1 MTLQEK
7 SLATIELPKILELLA
22 AEAATPPAKE
32 LCRQLRPETSLAQCE
47 KLQEETEDAA
57 KLIGLQGS
65 PAFSGV
71 KDISGSLDRAEKGG
85 FLNPVELLAVGA
97 LLRAARLTKA
107 YREERRDQSQTSLD
121 GYFSMLSG
129 NKHLEDKIETV
140 IVSEEEISDHAS
152 SELYQIRRQIRA
164 ASSKVRDVLAKITSG
179 NSKALQDNIVTQR
192 NGRFVVPVK
201 AEYRG
206 TFPGMVHD
214 TSSSGA
220 TLFIEPAAVV
230 ELNNNIRIL
239 NGKEKAEI
247 ERILAELSADT
258 AQYAGAIRR
267 DYEILCRLDFIFAR
281 GKLGYKMRGMRP
293 KLLEKGRTEI
303 LRARHPLLNKD
314 TAVPVTFTI
323 GGGVDTVI
331 ITGPNTGGKTVG
343 IKTLGLLTAMAQCG
357 LQIPAADNS
366 QIVLFEHILAD
377 IGDEQSIEQSLSTF
391 SSHMRTIVDI
401 LEVAGDR
408 TLVLLDELGAGT
420 DPVEG
425 AALARAIIQELR
437 DRGCTVA
444 ATTHYAELK
453 VFALET
459 PGVENASCEF
469 DVQTLRPTYRL
480 IFGIPGKS
488 NAFAISQR
496 LGLSEAIIQSASSL
510 VATEDKRF
518 EEVIT
523 RLEEKR
529 QALESKVAQAEQ
541 QKRDAEVANKRAQER
556 LSTLETE
563 REKLVLDA
571 KLKAKEIIDNARA
584 ASEMVLEEA
593 KRLKQEAA
601 DGKDA
606 NLAAA
611 RAVFRGTLSEAEK
624 KNAAQRA
631 ERKAM
636 PLPRALKAGDT
647 VEIVATR
654 TRATVLETPKPG
666 EKVKVQAGILKI
678 QVQPNELQLME
689 DVAPKKEE
697 KLKASGSVRLA
708 APGNYSTE
716 LDLRGQN
723 GDEAVMELERF
734 IDNAMRLHLESIRII
749 HGKGTGVLRQR
760 VQTCLKRHPQ
770 VKSFR
775 LGVYGEG
782 EDGVTIAT
790 LRK

>member
-7 SLATIELPKILELLA
+7 SYYTIELPKILALLA
-22 AEAATPPAKE
+22 QEAATGPAKE
-32 LCRQLRPETSLAQCE
+32 MCLALRPSDSLTECE
-47 KLQEETEDAA
+47 KLQQETEDAVR
-57 KLIGLQGS
+57 LIGLQGS
-65 PAFSGV
+65 PAFSGI
-71 KDISGSLDRAEKGG
+71 KDVSAALERAEKGG
-85 FLNPVELLAVGA
+85 FLNPVELLSVCAM
-97 LLRAARLTKA
+97 LRAARLTKS
-107 YREERRDQSQTSLD
+107 YREERREQETSLD
-121 GYFSMLSG
+121 EYFSMLSG
-129 NKHLEDKIETV
+129 NKFLEEKIENA

-152 SELYQIRRQIRA
+152 DALYQIRRQIRTA
-164 ASSKVRDVLAKITSG
+164 ASKVRDVLAKITSSQ
-179 NSKALQDNIVTQR
+179 SKILQDSIITQR

-206 TFPGMVHD
+206 SMPGMVHD

-239 NGKEKAEI
+239 QGKEQAEI

-258 AQYAGAIRR
+258 AQFAGAIRR
-267 DYEILCRLDFIFAR
+267 DYELLCKLDFVFAR
-281 GKLGYKMRGMRP
+281 GKLAYQMKAMRP
-293 KLLEKGRTEI
+293 VLLEKGRTEI
-303 LRARHPLLNKD
+303 NRARHPLLNKD
-314 TAVPVTFTI
+314 TAVPISFRI
-323 GGGVDTVI
+323 GGETDTVI

-357 LQIPAADNS
+357 LQIPASDGS
-366 QIVLFEHILAD
+366 RIVIFKNILAD

-401 LEVAGDR
+401 LEAADDQ

-425 AALARAIIQELR
+425 AALARAIIEELR
-437 DRGCTVA
+437 GRGCTVA

-453 VFALET
+453 VYGLET

-469 DVQTLRPTYRL
+469 DVQTLKPTYRL

-496 LGLSEAIIQSASSL
+496 LGLDEGIIRAASSL
-510 VATEDKRF
+510 IATEDKRF
-518 EEVIT
+518 EDVIT

-529 QALESKVAQAEQ
+529 QALEGRIAAAEKQ
-541 QKRDAEVANKRAQER
+541 QRDAEAANKRAQER
-556 LSTLETE
+556 LSSLEDE
-563 REKLVLDA
+563 REKLVQDA
-571 KLKAKEIIDNARA
+571 KTKAKSILDNARA
-584 ASEMVLEEA
+584 ASEMALEEA
-593 KRLKQEAA
+593 RKVKQEAS
-601 DGKDA
+601 DGKDV

-611 RAVFRGTLSEAEK
+611 RAILRGTLSEAEK
-624 KNAAQRA
+624 EAASQRA

-636 PLPRALKAGDT
+636 PLPRPLRAGDS
-647 VEIVATR
+647 VEIVSTR
-654 TRATVLETPKPG
+654 TKATVLETPKPG

-678 QVQPNELQLME
+678 QVEQSDLQLLE
-689 DVAPKKEE
+689 FEQVKQEAPRSGGVR
-697 KLKASGSVRLA
+697 LKAPA
-708 APGNYSTE
+708 QFTTE
-716 LDLRGQN
+716 LDLRGES
-723 GDEAVMELERF
+723 GDEAIMELDRF
-734 IDNAMRLHLESIRII
+734 LDSAVRLHMETVRII

-760 VQTCLKRHPQ
+760 VQTHLKRHPQ

-782 EDGVTIAT
+782 EDGVTIAS
-790 LRK
+790 LKK

>member
-7 SLATIELPKILELLA
+7 SLSTIELPKILELLA
-22 AEAATPPAKE
+22 AEAATEPAKE
-32 LCRQLRPETSLAQCE
+32 ACRALRPSPHLSQCE
-47 KLQEETEDAA
+47 KWQQETEDAS

-65 PAFSGV
+65 PGFSGI
-71 KDISGSLDRAEKGG
+71 KDVSGALERADKGG
-85 FLNPVELLAVGA
+85 FLNPSELLSIGA
-97 LLRAARLTKA
+97 MLRTARLTKS
-107 YREERRDQSQTSLD
+107 YRDEREGQETSLD
-121 GYFSMLSG
+121 GYFTLLSG
-129 NKHLEDKIETV
+129 NKYLEEKIETA

-152 SELYQIRRQIRA
+152 SELYQIRRQIRT
-164 ASSKVRDVLAKITSG
+164 ASAKVRDVLSKITSG
-179 NSKALQDNIVTQR
+179 NSKALQDSIVTQR

-206 TFPGMVHD
+206 SFPGMVHD

-239 NGKEKAEI
+239 QGKEKAEI
-247 ERILAELSADT
+247 ERILAQLSAEV
-258 AQYAGAIRR
+258 AQYSDAIRR
-267 DYEILCRLDFIFAR
+267 DYQMLCTLDAIFAR
-281 GKLGYKMRGMRP
+281 GKLGYKMRAMRP
-293 KLLEKGRTEI
+293 RLLDRGRTEI
-303 LRARHPLLNKD
+303 LKARHPLLDRDK
-314 TAVPVTFTI
+314 AVPITFCI
-323 GGGVDTVI
+323 GGNVDTVI

-357 LQIPAADNS
+357 LQIPAADGS
-366 QIVLFEHILAD
+366 QIVIFDNILAD

-401 LEVAGDR
+401 LAVAGDR

-437 DRGCTVA
+437 SRGCTVA

-453 VFALET
+453 LFGLET

-480 IFGIPGKS
+480 IFGVPGRS

-496 LGLSEAIIQSASSL
+496 LGLDEHIIENASAL
-510 VATEDKRF
+510 IATEDKRF
-518 EEVIT
+518 EDVIS

-529 QALESKVAQAEQ
+529 QALESRLAAAES
-541 QKRDAEVANKRAQER
+541 QKRDAEQANQKARER
-556 LSTLETE
+556 LSTLEAE
-563 REKLVLDA
+563 REKLILDA

-584 ASEMVLEEA
+584 ASEMALDEA
-593 KRLKQEAA
+593 KKAKQEAM
-601 DGKDA
+601 DGKDV
-606 NLAAA
+606 NLANA
-611 RAVFRGTLSEAEK
+611 RAILRGTLSEAEK

-631 ERKAM
+631 ARKAM
-636 PLPRALKAGDT
+636 PLPRALKAGDS
-647 VEIVATR
+647 VEIVSAGTR
-654 TRATVLETPKPG
+654 GTVLETPKPG

-678 QVQPNELQLME
+678 QVPASDLQLM
-689 DVAPKKEE
+689 DAPAPAKKEPVR
-697 KLKASGSVRLA
+697 SGGARLST
-708 APGNYSTE
+708 PERYSTE
-716 LDLRGQN
+716 LDLRGES
-723 GDEAVMELERF
+723 GDEAVLELDRF
-734 IDNAMRLHLESIRII
+734 IDNAVRLHLDTITII

-760 VQTCLKRHPQ
+760 VHARLKNHPQ
-770 VKSFR
+770 IKSFR

-782 EDGVTIAT
+782 ENGVTIAT
-790 LRK
+790 LKK

>member
-7 SLATIELPKILELLA
+7 SLSTIELPKILELLA
-22 AEAATPPAKE
+22 AEAATEPAKE
-32 LCRQLRPETSLAQCE
+32 ACRALRPSPHLSQCE
-47 KLQEETEDAA
+47 KWQQETEDAS

-65 PAFSGV
+65 PGFSGI
-71 KDISGSLDRAEKGG
+71 KDVSGALERADKGG
-85 FLNPVELLAVGA
+85 FLNPSELLSIGA
-97 LLRAARLTKA
+97 MLRTARLTKN
-107 YREERRDQSQTSLD
+107 YRDEREGQETSLD
-121 GYFSMLSG
+121 GYFTLLSG
-129 NKHLEDKIETV
+129 NKYLEEKIETA

-152 SELYQIRRQIRA
+152 SELYQIRRQIRT
-164 ASSKVRDVLAKITSG
+164 ASAKVRDVLSKITSG
-179 NSKALQDNIVTQR
+179 NSKALQDSIVTQR

-206 TFPGMVHD
+206 SFPGMVHD

-239 NGKEKAEI
+239 QGKEKAEI
-247 ERILAELSADT
+247 ERILAQLSAEV
-258 AQYAGAIRR
+258 AQYSDAIRR
-267 DYEILCRLDFIFAR
+267 DYQMLCTLDAIFAR
-281 GKLGYKMRGMRP
+281 GKLGYKMRAMRP
-293 KLLEKGRTEI
+293 RLLETGRTEI
-303 LRARHPLLNKD
+303 LKARHPLLDRDK
-314 TAVPVTFTI
+314 AVPITFCI
-323 GGGVDTVI
+323 GGNVDTVI

-357 LQIPAADNS
+357 LQIPAADGS
-366 QIVLFEHILAD
+366 QIVIFDNILAD

-401 LEVAGDR
+401 LAVAGDR

-437 DRGCTVA
+437 SRGCTVA

-453 VFALET
+453 LFGLET

-480 IFGIPGKS
+480 IFGVPGRS

-496 LGLSEAIIQSASSL
+496 LGLDEHIIENASAL
-510 VATEDKRF
+510 IATEDKRF
-518 EEVIT
+518 EDVIS

-529 QALESKVAQAEQ
+529 QALESRLAAAES
-541 QKRDAEVANKRAQER
+541 QKRDAEQANQKARER
-556 LSTLETE
+556 LSTLEAE
-563 REKLVLDA
+563 REKLILDA

-584 ASEMVLEEA
+584 ASEMALDEA
-593 KRLKQEAA
+593 KKAKQEAM
-601 DGKDA
+601 DGKDV
-606 NLAAA
+606 NLANA
-611 RAVFRGTLSEAEK
+611 RAILRGTLSEAEK

-631 ERKAM
+631 ARKAM
-636 PLPRALKAGDT
+636 PLPRALKAGDS
-647 VEIVATR
+647 VEIVSAGTR
-654 TRATVLETPKPG
+654 GTVLETPKPG

-678 QVQPNELQLME
+678 QVPASDLQLM
-689 DVAPKKEE
+689 DAPAPAKKEPVR
-697 KLKASGSVRLA
+697 SGGARLST
-708 APGNYSTE
+708 PERYSTE
-716 LDLRGQN
+716 LDLRGES
-723 GDEAVMELERF
+723 GDEAVLELDRF
-734 IDNAMRLHLESIRII
+734 IDNAVRLHLDTITII

-760 VQTCLKRHPQ
+760 VHARLKNHPQ
-770 VKSFR
+770 IKSFR

-782 EDGVTIAT
+782 ENGVTIAT
-790 LRK
+790 LKK

>member
-32 LCRQLRPETSLAQCE
+32 LCRLLRPETSLTQCE
-47 KLQEETEDAA
+47 KLQEETEDASR
-57 KLIGLQGS
+57 LIGLQGS

-107 YREERRDQSQTSLD
+107 YREERRDQETSLD
-121 GYFSMLSG
+121 SYFTLLAG
-129 NKHLEDKIETV
+129 NKFLEDKIEAV

-152 SELYQIRRQIRA
+152 PELYQIRRQIRT
-164 ASSKVRDVLAKITSG
+164 ASAKIRDVLAKITSG

-201 AEYRG
+201 SEYRS

-239 NGKEKAEI
+239 TGKEKAEI

-258 AQYAGAIRR
+258 AQFAGSIRR
-267 DYEILCRLDFIFAR
+267 DYDILCKLDFIFAR
-281 GKLGYKMRGMRP
+281 GKLGYKMRGVRP

-314 TAVPVTFTI
+314 TAVPITFNI
-323 GGGVDTVI
+323 GGSVDTVI

-357 LQIPAADNS
+357 LQIPASDGS
-366 QIVLFEHILAD
+366 QIVIFEHILAD

-401 LEVAGDR
+401 LEVAGEG

-425 AALARAIIQELR
+425 AALARAIIQKLR

-453 VFALET
+453 IFALET

-480 IFGIPGKS
+480 IFGVPGKS

-496 LGLSEAIIQSASSL
+496 LGLDVGIIETASGL
-510 VATEDKRF
+510 IATEDKRF
-518 EEVIT
+518 EDVIT

-529 QALESKVAQAEQ
+529 QDLEGKVAQAET
-541 QKRDAEVANKRAQER
+541 QKRDAEAANKKAQER
-556 LSTLETE
+556 LSTLEAE

-611 RAVFRGTLSEAEK
+611 RAIFRGTLSEAEK

-636 PLPRALKAGDT
+636 PLPRALKAGDS

-654 TRATVLETPKPG
+654 TMGTVLETPKPG

-678 QVQPNELQLME
+678 QVQPSELQLVE
-689 DVAPKKEE
+689 DFGQKKPEKPKS
-697 KLKASGSVRLA
+697 SGGSRLA
-708 APGNYSTE
+708 APTNMTTE

-734 IDNAMRLHLESIRII
+734 IDGAIRLHLETVRII

-760 VQTCLKRHPQ
+760 VQTSLKKNPQ

-790 LRK
+790 LKK

>member
-7 SLATIELPKILELLA
+7 SYYTIELPKILALLA
-22 AEAATPPAKE
+22 QEAATGPAKE
-32 LCRQLRPETSLAQCE
+32 MCLALRPSDSLTECE
-47 KLQEETEDAA
+47 KLQQETEDAVR
-57 KLIGLQGS
+57 LIGLQGS
-65 PAFSGV
+65 PAFSGI
-71 KDISGSLDRAEKGG
+71 KDVSAALERAEKGG
-85 FLNPVELLAVGA
+85 FLNPVELLSVCAM
-97 LLRAARLTKA
+97 LRAARLTKS
-107 YREERRDQSQTSLD
+107 YREERREQETSLD
-121 GYFSMLSG
+121 EYFSMLSG
-129 NKHLEDKIETV
+129 NKFLEEKIENA

-152 SELYQIRRQIRA
+152 DALYQIRRQIRTA
-164 ASSKVRDVLAKITSG
+164 ASKVRDVLAKITSSQ
-179 NSKALQDNIVTQR
+179 SKILQDSIITQR

-206 TFPGMVHD
+206 SMPGMVHD

-239 NGKEKAEI
+239 QGKEQAEI

-258 AQYAGAIRR
+258 AQFAGTIRR
-267 DYEILCRLDFIFAR
+267 DYELLCKLDFVFAR
-281 GKLGYKMRGMRP
+281 GKLAYQMKAMRP
-293 KLLEKGRTEI
+293 VLLEKGRTEI
-303 LRARHPLLNKD
+303 NRARHPLLNKD
-314 TAVPVTFTI
+314 TAVPISFRI
-323 GGGVDTVI
+323 GGETDTVI

-357 LQIPAADNS
+357 LQIPASDGS
-366 QIVLFEHILAD
+366 RIVVFKNILAD

-401 LEVAGDR
+401 LEVADDQ

-425 AALARAIIQELR
+425 AALARAIIEELR
-437 DRGCTVA
+437 GRGCTVA

-453 VFALET
+453 VYGLET

-469 DVQTLRPTYRL
+469 DVQTLKPTYRL

-496 LGLSEAIIQSASSL
+496 LGLDEGIIRAASSL
-510 VATEDKRF
+510 IATEDKRF
-518 EEVIT
+518 EDVIT

-529 QALESKVAQAEQ
+529 QALERRIAAAEKQ
-541 QKRDAEVANKRAQER
+541 QRDAEAANKRAQER
-556 LSTLETE
+556 LSSLEDE
-563 REKLVLDA
+563 REKLVQDA
-571 KLKAKEIIDNARA
+571 KTKAKSILDNARA
-584 ASEMVLEEA
+584 ASEMALEEA
-593 KRLKQEAA
+593 RKVKQEAS
-601 DGKDA
+601 DGKDV

-611 RAVFRGTLSEAEK
+611 RAILRGTLSEAEK
-624 KNAAQRA
+624 EAASQRA

-636 PLPRALKAGDT
+636 PLPRPLRAGDS
-647 VEIVATR
+647 VEIVSTR
-654 TRATVLETPKPG
+654 TKATVLETPKPG

-678 QVQPNELQLME
+678 QVEQSDLQLLE
-689 DVAPKKEE
+689 FEQVKQEAPRSGGVR
-697 KLKASGSVRLA
+697 LKA
-708 APGNYSTE
+708 PEQFTTE
-716 LDLRGQN
+716 LDLRGES
-723 GDEAVMELERF
+723 GDEAIMDLDRF
-734 IDNAMRLHLESIRII
+734 LDSAVRLHMETVRII

-760 VQTCLKRHPQ
+760 VQTHLKRHPQ

-782 EDGVTIAT
+782 EDGVTIAS
-790 LRK
+790 LKK

>member
-7 SLATIELPKILELLA
+7 SYYTIELPKILALLA
-22 AEAATPPAKE
+22 QEAATGPAKE
-32 LCRQLRPETSLAQCE
+32 MCLALRPSDSLTECE
-47 KLQEETEDAA
+47 KLQQETEDAVR
-57 KLIGLQGS
+57 LIGLQGS
-65 PAFSGV
+65 PAFSGI
-71 KDISGSLDRAEKGG
+71 KDVSAALERAEKGG
-85 FLNPVELLAVGA
+85 FLNPVELLSVCAM
-97 LLRAARLTKA
+97 LRAARLTKS
-107 YREERRDQSQTSLD
+107 YREERREQETSLD
-121 GYFSMLSG
+121 EYFSMLSG
-129 NKHLEDKIETV
+129 NKFLEEKIENA

-152 SELYQIRRQIRA
+152 DALYQIRRQIRTA
-164 ASSKVRDVLAKITSG
+164 ASKVRDVLAKITSSQ
-179 NSKALQDNIVTQR
+179 SKILQDSIITQR

-206 TFPGMVHD
+206 SMPGMVHD

-239 NGKEKAEI
+239 QGKEQAEI

-258 AQYAGAIRR
+258 AQFAGAIRR
-267 DYEILCRLDFIFAR
+267 DYELLCKLDFVFAR
-281 GKLGYKMRGMRP
+281 GKLAYQMKAMRP
-293 KLLEKGRTEI
+293 VLLEKGRTEI
-303 LRARHPLLNKD
+303 NRARHPLLNKD
-314 TAVPVTFTI
+314 TAVPISFRI
-323 GGGVDTVI
+323 GGETDTVI

-357 LQIPAADNS
+357 LQIPASDGS
-366 QIVLFEHILAD
+366 RIVIFKNILAD

-401 LEVAGDR
+401 LEVADDQ

-425 AALARAIIQELR
+425 AALARAIIEELR
-437 DRGCTVA
+437 GRGCTVA

-453 VFALET
+453 VYGLET

-469 DVQTLRPTYRL
+469 DVQTLKPTYRL

-496 LGLSEAIIQSASSL
+496 LGLDEGIIRAASSL
-510 VATEDKRF
+510 IATEDKRF
-518 EEVIT
+518 EDVIT

-529 QALESKVAQAEQ
+529 QALEGRIAAAEKQ
-541 QKRDAEVANKRAQER
+541 QRDAEAANKRAQER
-556 LSTLETE
+556 LSSLEDE
-563 REKLVLDA
+563 REKLVQDA
-571 KLKAKEIIDNARA
+571 KTKAKSILDNARA
-584 ASEMVLEEA
+584 ASEMALEEA
-593 KRLKQEAA
+593 RKVKQEAS
-601 DGKDA
+601 DGKDV

-611 RAVFRGTLSEAEK
+611 RAILRGTLSEAEK
-624 KNAAQRA
+624 EAASQRA

-636 PLPRALKAGDT
+636 PLPRPLRAGDS
-647 VEIVATR
+647 VEIVSTR
-654 TRATVLETPKPG
+654 TKATVLETPKPG

-678 QVQPNELQLME
+678 QVEHSDLQLLE
-689 DVAPKKEE
+689 FEQVKQEAPRSGGVR
-697 KLKASGSVRLA
+697 LKAPA
-708 APGNYSTE
+708 QFTTE
-716 LDLRGQN
+716 LDLRGES
-723 GDEAVMELERF
+723 GDEAIMELDRF
-734 IDNAMRLHLESIRII
+734 LDSAVRLHMETVRII

-760 VQTCLKRHPQ
+760 VQTHLKRHPQ

-782 EDGVTIAT
+782 EDGVTIAS
-790 LRK
+790 LKK

>member
-7 SLATIELPKILELLA
+7 SYYTIELPKILALLA
-22 AEAATPPAKE
+22 QEAATGPAKE
-32 LCRQLRPETSLAQCE
+32 MCLALRPSDSLTECE
-47 KLQEETEDAA
+47 KLQQETEDAVR
-57 KLIGLQGS
+57 LIGLQGS
-65 PAFSGV
+65 PAFSGI
-71 KDISGSLDRAEKGG
+71 KDVSAALERAEKGG
-85 FLNPVELLAVGA
+85 FLNPVELLSVCAM
-97 LLRAARLTKA
+97 LRAARLTKS
-107 YREERRDQSQTSLD
+107 YREERREQETSLD
-121 GYFSMLSG
+121 EYFSMLSG
-129 NKHLEDKIETV
+129 NKFLEEKIENA

-152 SELYQIRRQIRA
+152 DALYQIRRQIRTA
-164 ASSKVRDVLAKITSG
+164 ASKVRDVLAKITSSQ
-179 NSKALQDNIVTQR
+179 SKILQDSIITQR

-206 TFPGMVHD
+206 SMPGMVHD

-239 NGKEKAEI
+239 QGKEQAEI

-258 AQYAGAIRR
+258 AQFAGTIRR
-267 DYEILCRLDFIFAR
+267 DYELLCKLDFVFAR
-281 GKLGYKMRGMRP
+281 GKLAYQMKAMRP
-293 KLLEKGRTEI
+293 VLLEKGRTEI
-303 LRARHPLLNKD
+303 NRARHPLLNKD
-314 TAVPVTFTI
+314 TAVPISFRI
-323 GGGVDTVI
+323 GGETDTVI

-357 LQIPAADNS
+357 LQIPASDGS
-366 QIVLFEHILAD
+366 RIVVFKNILAD

-401 LEVAGDR
+401 LEAADDQ

-425 AALARAIIQELR
+425 AALARAIIEELR
-437 DRGCTVA
+437 GRGCTVA

-453 VFALET
+453 VYGLET

-469 DVQTLRPTYRL
+469 DVQTLKPTYRL

-496 LGLSEAIIQSASSL
+496 LGLDEGIIRAASSL
-510 VATEDKRF
+510 IATEDKRF
-518 EEVIT
+518 EDVIT

-529 QALESKVAQAEQ
+529 QALEGRIAAAEKQ
-541 QKRDAEVANKRAQER
+541 QRDAEAANKRAQER
-556 LSTLETE
+556 LSSLEDE
-563 REKLVLDA
+563 REKLVQDA
-571 KLKAKEIIDNARA
+571 KTKAKSILDNARA
-584 ASEMVLEEA
+584 ASEMALEEA
-593 KRLKQEAA
+593 RKVKQEAT
-601 DGKDA
+601 DGKDV

-611 RAVFRGTLSEAEK
+611 RAILRGTLSEAEK
-624 KNAAQRA
+624 EAASQRA

-636 PLPRALKAGDT
+636 PLPRPLRAGDS
-647 VEIVATR
+647 VEIVSTR
-654 TRATVLETPKPG
+654 TKATVLETPKPG

-678 QVQPNELQLME
+678 QVEQSDLQLLE
-689 DVAPKKEE
+689 FEQVKQEAPRSGGVR
-697 KLKASGSVRLA
+697 LKA
-708 APGNYSTE
+708 PEQFTTE
-716 LDLRGQN
+716 LDLRGES
-723 GDEAVMELERF
+723 GDEAIMELDRF
-734 IDNAMRLHLESIRII
+734 LDSAVRLHMETVRII

-760 VQTCLKRHPQ
+760 VQTHLKRHPQ

-782 EDGVTIAT
+782 EDGVTIAS
-790 LRK
+790 LKK

>member
-32 LCRQLRPETSLAQCE
+32 LCRQLRPETSLTQCE
-47 KLQEETEDAA
+47 KLQEETEDAS

-71 KDISGSLDRAEKGG
+71 KDISNSLERAEKGG

-107 YREERRDQSQTSLD
+107 YREERRDQQTSLD
-121 GYFSMLSG
+121 GYFTMLTG
-129 NKHLEDKIETV
+129 NKFLEDKIENA

-152 SELYQIRRQIRA
+152 SELYQLRRQIRA
-164 ASSKVRDVLAKITSG
+164 ASSKIRDVLAKITSG

-201 AEYRG
+201 AEYRS

-239 NGKEKAEI
+239 TGKEKAEI

-258 AQYAGAIRR
+258 AQFAGAIRR
-267 DYEILCRLDFIFAR
+267 DYEILCQLDFIFAR

-293 KLLEKGRTEI
+293 RLLEKGRTEI
-303 LRARHPLLNKD
+303 LKARHPLLNRD

-323 GGGVDTVI
+323 GGSVDTVI

-357 LQIPAADNS
+357 LQIPASDGS
-366 QIVLFEHILAD
+366 QIVIFDHILAD

-391 SSHMRTIVDI
+391 SSHMRTIVEI

-425 AALARAIIQELR
+425 AALARAIIQKLR

-453 VFALET
+453 IFALET
-459 PGVENASCEF
+459 AGVENASCEF

-480 IFGIPGKS
+480 IFGVPGKS

-496 LGLSEAIIQSASSL
+496 LGLDVGIIETASGL
-510 VATEDKRF
+510 IATEDKRF
-518 EEVIT
+518 EDVIT
-523 RLEEKR
+523 RLEEQR
-529 QALESKVAQAEQ
+529 QTLEGKVAQAEQ
-541 QKRDAEVANKRAQER
+541 QKRDAEAANKKAQER
-556 LSTLETE
+556 LSTLEAE

-611 RAVFRGTLSEAEK
+611 RAIFRGTLSEAEK

-636 PLPRALKAGDT
+636 PLPRALKAGDS

-654 TRATVLETPKPG
+654 TMGTVLETPKPG

-678 QVQPNELQLME
+678 QVQPSELQLVE
-689 DVAPKKEE
+689 DFGQKKQEKPK
-697 KLKASGSVRLA
+697 ATGSVRLA
-708 APGNYSTE
+708 APSNPTTE

-734 IDNAMRLHLESIRII
+734 IDGALRLRLETVRII

-760 VQTCLKRHPQ
+760 VQASLKKNPQ

-790 LRK
+790 LKK

>member
-32 LCRQLRPETSLAQCE
+32 LCRQLRPEVILSQCE
-47 KLQEETEDAA
+47 KLQEETEDASRM
-57 KLIGLQGS
+57 IGLQGS

-71 KDISGSLDRAEKGG
+71 KDISNALERAEKGG

-107 YREERRDQSQTSLD
+107 YREERRDQQQSSLD
-121 GYFSMLSG
+121 GYFTLLTG
-129 NKHLEDKIETV
+129 NKFLEDKIENA

-152 SELYQIRRQIRA
+152 SELYQIRRQIRT
-164 ASSKVRDVLAKITSG
+164 ASAKVRDVLAKITSS

-201 AEYRG
+201 AEYRS

-220 TLFIEPAAVV
+220 TLFVEPAAVV

-239 NGKEKAEI
+239 TGKEKAEI

-258 AQYAGAIRR
+258 AQYAGSIRQ
-267 DYEILCRLDFIFAR
+267 DYELLCKLDFIFAR
-281 GKLGYKMRGMRP
+281 GKLGYKMRGVRP

-303 LRARHPLLNKD
+303 LKARHPLLNRD

-323 GGGVDTVI
+323 GGAVDTVI

-357 LQIPAADNS
+357 LQIPAGDNS
-366 QIVLFEHILAD
+366 QIVIFEHILAD

-401 LEVAGDR
+401 LEVAGER

-453 VFALET
+453 LFALET

-480 IFGIPGKS
+480 IFGVPGKS

-496 LGLSEAIIQSASSL
+496 LGLDLGIIDKASAL

-518 EEVIT
+518 EEVIS

-529 QALESKVAQAEQ
+529 QALEGKVAQAEQ
-541 QKRDAEVANKRAQER
+541 QQRDAELANKKAQER
-556 LSTLETE
+556 LSTLEAE
-563 REKLVLDA
+563 REKLVYDA

-647 VEIVATR
+647 VEIDSTR
-654 TRATVLETPKPG
+654 TRGTVLKTPKPG

-678 QVQPNELQLME
+678 QVLPSELQLME
-689 DVAPKKEE
+689 DFVPKKEE
-697 KLKASGSVRLA
+697 KHKATGSERLP
-708 APGNYSTE
+708 APSNYSTE

-734 IDNAMRLHLESIRII
+734 IDNAVRLHLETIRII

-760 VQTCLKRHPQ
+760 VQACLKKHSQ
-770 VKSFR
+770 VKSYR
-775 LGVYGEG
+775 LGIYGEG

-790 LRK
+790 LKK

>member
-32 LCRQLRPETSLAQCE
+32 LCRQLRPETSLTQCE
-47 KLQEETEDAA
+47 KLQQETEDASR
-57 KLIGLQGS
+57 LIGLQGS

-71 KDISGSLDRAEKGG
+71 KDISNALERAEKGG

-107 YREERRDQSQTSLD
+107 YREERRDQQQTSLD
-121 GYFSMLSG
+121 SYFSMLSG
-129 NKHLEDKIETV
+129 NKFLEEKIENA

-164 ASSKVRDVLAKITSG
+164 ASSKIRDVLSKITSG

-239 NGKEKAEI
+239 TGKEKAEI

-258 AQYAGAIRR
+258 AQFAGSIRR
-267 DYEILCRLDFIFAR
+267 DYELLCRLDFIFAR

-293 KLLEKGRTEI
+293 RLLEKGRTEI
-303 LRARHPLLNKD
+303 LRARHPLLNRD

-323 GGGVDTVI
+323 GGDVDTVI

-357 LQIPAADNS
+357 LQIPAADGS
-366 QIVLFEHILAD
+366 QVVIFEHILAD

-401 LEVAGDR
+401 LEVAGGS

-437 DRGCTVA
+437 RRGCTIA

-480 IFGIPGKS
+480 IFGVPGKS

-496 LGLSEAIIQSASSL
+496 LGLDAGIIETASGL
-510 VATEDKRF
+510 IATEDKRF
-518 EEVIT
+518 ETVIT

-529 QALESKVAQAEQ
+529 QALEGKVAQAEQ
-541 QKRDAEVANKRAQER
+541 QKRDAEAANKKAQER
-556 LSTLETE
+556 LSTLEAE
-563 REKLVLDA
+563 REKLVMDA

-611 RAVFRGTLSEAEK
+611 RAIFRGTLSEAEK
-624 KNAAQRA
+624 QNAAQRA

-636 PLPRALKAGDT
+636 PLPRPLKAGDS

-654 TRATVLETPKPG
+654 TMGTVLETPKPG

-678 QVQPNELQLME
+678 QVQPSELQLME
-689 DVAPKKEE
+689 DMP
-697 KLKASGSVRLA
+697 
-708 APGNYSTE
+708 N
-716 LDLRGQN
+716 
-723 GDEAVMELERF
+723 
-734 IDNAMRLHLESIRII
+734 
-749 HGKGTGVLRQR
+749 
-760 VQTCLKRHPQ
+760 
-770 VKSFR
+770 
-775 LGVYGEG
+775 
-782 EDGVTIAT
+782 
-790 LRK
+790 

>member
-7 SLATIELPKILELLA
+7 SYYTIELPKILALLA
-22 AEAATPPAKE
+22 QEAATGPAKE
-32 LCRQLRPETSLAQCE
+32 MCLALRPSDSLTECE
-47 KLQEETEDAA
+47 KLQQETEDAVR
-57 KLIGLQGS
+57 LIGLQGS
-65 PAFSGV
+65 PAFSGI
-71 KDISGSLDRAEKGG
+71 KDVSAALERAEKGG
-85 FLNPVELLAVGA
+85 FLNPVELLSVCAM
-97 LLRAARLTKA
+97 LRAARLTKS
-107 YREERRDQSQTSLD
+107 YREERREQETSLD
-121 GYFSMLSG
+121 EYFSMLSG
-129 NKHLEDKIETV
+129 NKFLEEKIENA

-152 SELYQIRRQIRA
+152 DTLYQIRRQIRTA
-164 ASSKVRDVLAKITSG
+164 ASKVRDVLAKITSSQ
-179 NSKALQDNIVTQR
+179 SKILQDSIITQR

-206 TFPGMVHD
+206 SMPGMVHD

-239 NGKEKAEI
+239 QGKEQAEI

-258 AQYAGAIRR
+258 AQFAGTIRR
-267 DYEILCRLDFIFAR
+267 DYELLCKLDFVFAR
-281 GKLGYKMRGMRP
+281 GKLAYQMKAMRP
-293 KLLEKGRTEI
+293 VLLEKGRTEI
-303 LRARHPLLNKD
+303 NRARHPLLNKD
-314 TAVPVTFTI
+314 TAVPISFRI
-323 GGGVDTVI
+323 GGETDTVI

-357 LQIPAADNS
+357 LQIPASDGS
-366 QIVLFEHILAD
+366 RIVVFKNILAD

-401 LEVAGDR
+401 LEVADDQ

-425 AALARAIIQELR
+425 AALARAIIEELR
-437 DRGCTVA
+437 GRGCTVA

-453 VFALET
+453 VYGLET

-469 DVQTLRPTYRL
+469 DVQTLKPTYRL

-496 LGLSEAIIQSASSL
+496 LGLDEGIIRAASSL
-510 VATEDKRF
+510 IATEDKRF
-518 EEVIT
+518 EDVIT

-529 QALESKVAQAEQ
+529 QALEGRIAAAEKQ
-541 QKRDAEVANKRAQER
+541 QRDAEAANKRAQER
-556 LSTLETE
+556 LSSLEDE
-563 REKLVLDA
+563 REKLVQDA
-571 KLKAKEIIDNARA
+571 KTKAKSILDNARA
-584 ASEMVLEEA
+584 ASEMALEEA
-593 KRLKQEAA
+593 RKVKQEAS
-601 DGKDA
+601 DGKDV

-611 RAVFRGTLSEAEK
+611 RAILRGTLSEAEK
-624 KNAAQRA
+624 EAASQRA

-636 PLPRALKAGDT
+636 PLPRPLRAGDS
-647 VEIVATR
+647 VEIVSTR
-654 TRATVLETPKPG
+654 TKATVLETPKPG

-678 QVQPNELQLME
+678 QVEQSDLQLLE
-689 DVAPKKEE
+689 FEQVKQEAPRSGGVR
-697 KLKASGSVRLA
+697 LKA
-708 APGNYSTE
+708 PEQFTTE
-716 LDLRGQN
+716 LDLRGES
-723 GDEAVMELERF
+723 GDEAIMELDRF
-734 IDNAMRLHLESIRII
+734 LDSAVRLHMETVRII

-760 VQTCLKRHPQ
+760 VQTHLKRHPQ

-782 EDGVTIAT
+782 EDGVTIAS
-790 LRK
+790 LKK

>member
-7 SLATIELPKILELLA
+7 SLATIELPKILDMLA

-32 LCRQLRPETSLAQCE
+32 LCRQLRPETSLTQCE
-47 KLQEETEDAA
+47 KLQEETDDAS

-71 KDISGSLDRAEKGG
+71 KDISNALERAEKGG

-107 YREERRDQSQTSLD
+107 YREERRDSQQTSLD
-121 GYFSMLSG
+121 GYFTMLTG
-129 NKHLEDKIETV
+129 NKFLEDKIENA

-164 ASSKVRDVLAKITSG
+164 ASSKVRDVLSKITSG

-201 AEYRG
+201 AEYRS

-239 NGKEKAEI
+239 TGKEQAEI

-258 AQYAGAIRR
+258 AQFAGSIRR
-267 DYEILCRLDFIFAR
+267 DYELLCKLDFIFAR

-303 LRARHPLLNKD
+303 IKARHPLLNRD

-323 GGGVDTVI
+323 GGAVDTVI

-357 LQIPAADNS
+357 LQIPAGDNS
-366 QIVLFEHILAD
+366 QIVIFDHILAD

-401 LEVAGDR
+401 LEVAGEK

-425 AALARAIIQELR
+425 AALARAIIQTLR

-480 IFGIPGKS
+480 IFGVPGKS

-496 LGLSEAIIQSASSL
+496 LGLGTAIIDKASAL

-529 QALESKVAQAEQ
+529 QALESKVAAAEQ
-541 QKRDAEVANKRAQER
+541 QKRDAELANKKAQER
-556 LSTLETE
+556 LSTLEDE
-563 REKLVLDA
+563 REKLVWDA
-571 KLKAKEIIDNARA
+571 KLQAKSIIDNARA

-611 RAVFRGTLSEAEK
+611 RAIFRGTLSEAEQ

-654 TRATVLETPKPG
+654 TRCTVLETPKPG

-678 QVQPNELQLME
+678 QVQPSEIQLLE
-689 DVAPKKEE
+689 GIAPKKEE

-708 APGNYSTE
+708 APSTVSTE
-716 LDLRGQN
+716 IDLRGQN

-734 IDNAMRLHLESIRII
+734 IDNAVRLHLESIRII

-760 VQTCLKRHPQ
+760 VQACLKKHSQ

-775 LGVYGEG
+775 LGIYGEG

>member
-7 SLATIELPKILELLA
+7 SYYTIELPKILALLA
-22 AEAATPPAKE
+22 QEAATGPAKE
-32 LCRQLRPETSLAQCE
+32 MCLALRPSDSLTECE
-47 KLQEETEDAA
+47 KLQQETEDAVR
-57 KLIGLQGS
+57 LIGLQGS
-65 PAFSGV
+65 PAFSGI
-71 KDISGSLDRAEKGG
+71 KDVSAALERAEKGG
-85 FLNPVELLAVGA
+85 FLNPVELLSVCAM
-97 LLRAARLTKA
+97 LRAARLTKS
-107 YREERRDQSQTSLD
+107 YREERREQETSLD
-121 GYFSMLSG
+121 EYFSMLSG
-129 NKHLEDKIETV
+129 NKFLEEKIENA

-152 SELYQIRRQIRA
+152 DALYQIRRQIRTA
-164 ASSKVRDVLAKITSG
+164 ASKVRDVLAKITSSQ
-179 NSKALQDNIVTQR
+179 SKILQDSIITQR

-206 TFPGMVHD
+206 SMPGMVHD

-239 NGKEKAEI
+239 QGKEQAEI

-258 AQYAGAIRR
+258 AQFAGTIRR
-267 DYEILCRLDFIFAR
+267 DYELLCKLDFVFAR
-281 GKLGYKMRGMRP
+281 GKLAYQMKAMRP
-293 KLLEKGRTEI
+293 VLLEKGRTEI
-303 LRARHPLLNKD
+303 NRARHPLLNKD
-314 TAVPVTFTI
+314 TAVPISFRI
-323 GGGVDTVI
+323 GGETDTVI

-357 LQIPAADNS
+357 LQIPASDGS
-366 QIVLFEHILAD
+366 RIVIFKNILAD

-401 LEVAGDR
+401 LEAADDQ

-425 AALARAIIQELR
+425 AALARAIIEELR
-437 DRGCTVA
+437 GRGCTVA

-453 VFALET
+453 VYGLET

-469 DVQTLRPTYRL
+469 DVQTLKPTYRL

-496 LGLSEAIIQSASSL
+496 LGLDEGIIRAASSL
-510 VATEDKRF
+510 IATEDKRF
-518 EEVIT
+518 EDVIT

-529 QALESKVAQAEQ
+529 QALEGRIAAAEKQ
-541 QKRDAEVANKRAQER
+541 QRDAEAANKRAQER
-556 LSTLETE
+556 LSSLEDE
-563 REKLVLDA
+563 REKLVQDA
-571 KLKAKEIIDNARA
+571 KTKAKSILDNARA
-584 ASEMVLEEA
+584 ASEMALEEA
-593 KRLKQEAA
+593 RKVKQEAS
-601 DGKDA
+601 DGKDV

-611 RAVFRGTLSEAEK
+611 RAILRGTLSEAEK
-624 KNAAQRA
+624 EAASQRA

-636 PLPRALKAGDT
+636 PLPRPLRAGDS
-647 VEIVATR
+647 VEIVSTR
-654 TRATVLETPKPG
+654 TKATVLETPKPG

-678 QVQPNELQLME
+678 QVEQSDLQLLE
-689 DVAPKKEE
+689 FEQVKQEAPRSGVR
-697 KLKASGSVRLA
+697 LKAPA
-708 APGNYSTE
+708 QFTTE
-716 LDLRGQN
+716 LDLRGES
-723 GDEAVMELERF
+723 GDEAIMELDRF
-734 IDNAMRLHLESIRII
+734 LDSAVRLHMETVRII

-760 VQTCLKRHPQ
+760 VQTHLKRHPQ

-782 EDGVTIAT
+782 EDGVTIAS
-790 LRK
+790 LKK

>member
-7 SLATIELPKILELLA
+7 SYYTIELPKILALLA
-22 AEAATPPAKE
+22 QEAATGPAKE
-32 LCRQLRPETSLAQCE
+32 MCLALRPSDSLTECE
-47 KLQEETEDAA
+47 KLQQETEDAVR
-57 KLIGLQGS
+57 LIGLQGS
-65 PAFSGV
+65 PAFSGI
-71 KDISGSLDRAEKGG
+71 KDVSAALERAEKGG
-85 FLNPVELLAVGA
+85 FLNPVELLSVCAM
-97 LLRAARLTKA
+97 LRAARLTKS
-107 YREERRDQSQTSLD
+107 YREERREQETSLD
-121 GYFSMLSG
+121 EYFSMLSG
-129 NKHLEDKIETV
+129 NKFLEEKIENA

-152 SELYQIRRQIRA
+152 DALYQIRRQIRTA
-164 ASSKVRDVLAKITSG
+164 ASKVRDVLAKITSSQ
-179 NSKALQDNIVTQR
+179 SKILQDSIITQR

-206 TFPGMVHD
+206 SMPGMVHD

-239 NGKEKAEI
+239 QGKEQAEI

-258 AQYAGAIRR
+258 AQFAGAIRR
-267 DYEILCRLDFIFAR
+267 DYELLCKLDFVFAR
-281 GKLGYKMRGMRP
+281 GKLAYQMKAMRP
-293 KLLEKGRTEI
+293 VLLEKGRTEI
-303 LRARHPLLNKD
+303 NRARHPLLNKD
-314 TAVPVTFTI
+314 TAVPISFRI
-323 GGGVDTVI
+323 GGETDTVI

-357 LQIPAADNS
+357 LQIPASDGS
-366 QIVLFEHILAD
+366 RIVIFKNILAD

-401 LEVAGDR
+401 LEAADDQ

-425 AALARAIIQELR
+425 AALARAIIEELR
-437 DRGCTVA
+437 GRGCTVA

-453 VFALET
+453 VYGLET

-469 DVQTLRPTYRL
+469 DVQTLKPTYRL

-496 LGLSEAIIQSASSL
+496 LGLDEGIIRAASSL
-510 VATEDKRF
+510 IATEDKRF
-518 EEVIT
+518 EDVIT

-529 QALESKVAQAEQ
+529 QALEGRIAAAEKQ
-541 QKRDAEVANKRAQER
+541 QRDAEAANKRAQER
-556 LSTLETE
+556 LSSLEDE
-563 REKLVLDA
+563 REKLVQDA
-571 KLKAKEIIDNARA
+571 KTKAKSILDNARA
-584 ASEMVLEEA
+584 ASEMALEEA
-593 KRLKQEAA
+593 RKVKQEAT
-601 DGKDA
+601 DGKDV

-611 RAVFRGTLSEAEK
+611 RAILRGTLSEAEK
-624 KNAAQRA
+624 EAASQRA

-636 PLPRALKAGDT
+636 PLPRPLRAGDS
-647 VEIVATR
+647 VEIVSTR
-654 TRATVLETPKPG
+654 TKATVLETPKPG

-678 QVQPNELQLME
+678 QVEQSDLQLLE
-689 DVAPKKEE
+689 FEQVKQEAPRSGGVR
-697 KLKASGSVRLA
+697 LKA
-708 APGNYSTE
+708 PEQFTTE
-716 LDLRGQN
+716 LDLRGES
-723 GDEAVMELERF
+723 GDEAIMELDRF
-734 IDNAMRLHLESIRII
+734 LDSAVRLHMETVRII

-760 VQTCLKRHPQ
+760 VQTHLKRHPQ

-782 EDGVTIAT
+782 EDGVTIAS
-790 LRK
+790 LKK

>member
-7 SLATIELPKILELLA
+7 SYYTIELPKILALLA
-22 AEAATPPAKE
+22 QEAATGPAKE
-32 LCRQLRPETSLAQCE
+32 MCLALRPSDSLTECE
-47 KLQEETEDAA
+47 KLQQETEDAVR
-57 KLIGLQGS
+57 LIGLQGS
-65 PAFSGV
+65 PAFSGI
-71 KDISGSLDRAEKGG
+71 KDVSAALERAEKGG
-85 FLNPVELLAVGA
+85 FLNPVELLSVCAM
-97 LLRAARLTKA
+97 LRAARLTKS
-107 YREERRDQSQTSLD
+107 YREERREQETSLD
-121 GYFSMLSG
+121 EYFSMLSG
-129 NKHLEDKIETV
+129 NKFLEEKIENA

-152 SELYQIRRQIRA
+152 DALYQIRRQIRTA
-164 ASSKVRDVLAKITSG
+164 ASKVRDVLAKITSSQ
-179 NSKALQDNIVTQR
+179 SKILQDSIITQR

-206 TFPGMVHD
+206 SMPGMVHD

-239 NGKEKAEI
+239 QGKEQAEI

-258 AQYAGAIRR
+258 AQFAGTIRR
-267 DYEILCRLDFIFAR
+267 DYELLCKLDFVFAR
-281 GKLGYKMRGMRP
+281 GKLAYQMKAMRP
-293 KLLEKGRTEI
+293 VLLEKGRTEI
-303 LRARHPLLNKD
+303 NRARHPLLNKD
-314 TAVPVTFTI
+314 TAVPISFRI
-323 GGGVDTVI
+323 GGETDTVI

-357 LQIPAADNS
+357 LQIPASDGS
-366 QIVLFEHILAD
+366 RIVVFKNILAD

-401 LEVAGDR
+401 LEVADDQ

-425 AALARAIIQELR
+425 AALARAIIEELR
-437 DRGCTVA
+437 GRGCTVA

-453 VFALET
+453 VYGLET

-469 DVQTLRPTYRL
+469 DVQTLKPTYRL

-496 LGLSEAIIQSASSL
+496 LGLDEGIIRAASSL
-510 VATEDKRF
+510 IATEDKRF
-518 EEVIT
+518 EDVIT

-529 QALESKVAQAEQ
+529 QALEGRIAAAEKQ
-541 QKRDAEVANKRAQER
+541 QRDAEAANKRAQER
-556 LSTLETE
+556 LSSLEDE
-563 REKLVLDA
+563 REKLVQDA
-571 KLKAKEIIDNARA
+571 KTKAKSILDNARA
-584 ASEMVLEEA
+584 ASEMALEEA
-593 KRLKQEAA
+593 RKVKQEAS
-601 DGKDA
+601 DGKDV

-611 RAVFRGTLSEAEK
+611 RAILRGTLSEAEK
-624 KNAAQRA
+624 EAASQRA

-636 PLPRALKAGDT
+636 PLPRPLRAGDS
-647 VEIVATR
+647 VEIVSTR
-654 TRATVLETPKPG
+654 TKATVLETPKPG

-678 QVQPNELQLME
+678 QVEQSDLQLLE
-689 DVAPKKEE
+689 FEQVKQEAPRSGGVR
-697 KLKASGSVRLA
+697 LKAPA
-708 APGNYSTE
+708 QFTTE
-716 LDLRGQN
+716 LDLRGES
-723 GDEAVMELERF
+723 GDEAIMELDRF
-734 IDNAMRLHLESIRII
+734 LDSAVRLHMETVRII

-760 VQTCLKRHPQ
+760 VQTHLKRHPQ

-782 EDGVTIAT
+782 EDGVTIAS
-790 LRK
+790 LKK

>member
-7 SLATIELPKILELLA
+7 SYYTIELPKILALLA
-22 AEAATPPAKE
+22 QEAATGPAKE
-32 LCRQLRPETSLAQCE
+32 MCLALRPSDSLTECE
-47 KLQEETEDAA
+47 KLQQETEDAVR
-57 KLIGLQGS
+57 LIGLQGS
-65 PAFSGV
+65 PAFSGI
-71 KDISGSLDRAEKGG
+71 KDVSAALERAEKGG
-85 FLNPVELLAVGA
+85 FLNPVELLSVCAM
-97 LLRAARLTKA
+97 LRAARLTKS
-107 YREERRDQSQTSLD
+107 YREERREQETSLD
-121 GYFSMLSG
+121 EYFSMLSG
-129 NKHLEDKIETV
+129 NKFLEEKIENA

-152 SELYQIRRQIRA
+152 DALYQIRRQIRTA
-164 ASSKVRDVLAKITSG
+164 ASKVRDVLAKITSSQ
-179 NSKALQDNIVTQR
+179 SKILQDSIITQR

-206 TFPGMVHD
+206 SMPGMVHD

-239 NGKEKAEI
+239 QGKEQAEI

-258 AQYAGAIRR
+258 AQFAGTIRR
-267 DYEILCRLDFIFAR
+267 DYELLCKLDFVFAR
-281 GKLGYKMRGMRP
+281 GKLAYQMKAMRP
-293 KLLEKGRTEI
+293 VLLEKGRTEI
-303 LRARHPLLNKD
+303 NRARHPLLNKD
-314 TAVPVTFTI
+314 TAVPISFRI
-323 GGGVDTVI
+323 GGETDTVI

-357 LQIPAADNS
+357 LQIPASDGS
-366 QIVLFEHILAD
+366 RIVIFKNILAD

-401 LEVAGDR
+401 LEVADDQ

-425 AALARAIIQELR
+425 AALARAIIEELR
-437 DRGCTVA
+437 GRGCTVA

-453 VFALET
+453 VYGLET

-469 DVQTLRPTYRL
+469 DVQTLKPTYRL

-496 LGLSEAIIQSASSL
+496 LGLDEGIIRAASSL
-510 VATEDKRF
+510 IATEDKRF
-518 EEVIT
+518 EDVIT

-529 QALESKVAQAEQ
+529 QALEGRIAAAEKQ
-541 QKRDAEVANKRAQER
+541 QRDAEAANKRAQER
-556 LSTLETE
+556 LSSLEDE
-563 REKLVLDA
+563 REKLVQDA
-571 KLKAKEIIDNARA
+571 KTKAKSILDNARA
-584 ASEMVLEEA
+584 ASEMALEEA
-593 KRLKQEAA
+593 RKVKQEAS
-601 DGKDA
+601 DGKDV

-611 RAVFRGTLSEAEK
+611 RAILRGTLSEAEK
-624 KNAAQRA
+624 EAASQRA

-636 PLPRALKAGDT
+636 PLPRPLRAGDS
-647 VEIVATR
+647 VEIVSTR
-654 TRATVLETPKPG
+654 TKATVLETPKPG

-678 QVQPNELQLME
+678 QVEQSDLQLLE
-689 DVAPKKEE
+689 FEQVKQEAPRSGGVR
-697 KLKASGSVRLA
+697 LKAPA
-708 APGNYSTE
+708 QFTTE
-716 LDLRGQN
+716 LDLRGES
-723 GDEAVMELERF
+723 GDEAIMELDRF
-734 IDNAMRLHLESIRII
+734 LDSAVRLHMETVRII

-760 VQTCLKRHPQ
+760 VQTHLKRHPQ

-782 EDGVTIAT
+782 EDGVTIAS
-790 LRK
+790 LKK

>member
-7 SLATIELPKILELLA
+7 SYYTIELPKILALLA
-22 AEAATPPAKE
+22 QEAATGPAKE
-32 LCRQLRPETSLAQCE
+32 MCLALRPSDSLTECE
-47 KLQEETEDAA
+47 KLQQETEDAVR
-57 KLIGLQGS
+57 LIGLQGS
-65 PAFSGV
+65 PAFSGI
-71 KDISGSLDRAEKGG
+71 KDVSAALERAEKGG
-85 FLNPVELLAVGA
+85 FLNPVELLSVCAM
-97 LLRAARLTKA
+97 LRAARLTKS
-107 YREERRDQSQTSLD
+107 YREERREQETSLD
-121 GYFSMLSG
+121 EYFSMLSG
-129 NKHLEDKIETV
+129 NKFLEEKIENA

-152 SELYQIRRQIRA
+152 DALYQIRRQIRTA
-164 ASSKVRDVLAKITSG
+164 ASKVRDVLAKITSSQ
-179 NSKALQDNIVTQR
+179 SKILQDSIITQR

-206 TFPGMVHD
+206 SMPGMVHD

-239 NGKEKAEI
+239 QGKEQAEI

-258 AQYAGAIRR
+258 AQFAGTIRR
-267 DYEILCRLDFIFAR
+267 DYELLCKLDFVFAR
-281 GKLGYKMRGMRP
+281 GKLAYQMKAMRP
-293 KLLEKGRTEI
+293 VLLEKGRTEI
-303 LRARHPLLNKD
+303 NRARHPLLNKD
-314 TAVPVTFTI
+314 TAVPISFRI
-323 GGGVDTVI
+323 GGETDTVI

-357 LQIPAADNS
+357 LQIPASDGS
-366 QIVLFEHILAD
+366 RIVIFKNILAD

-401 LEVAGDR
+401 LEVADDQ

-425 AALARAIIQELR
+425 AALARAIIEELR
-437 DRGCTVA
+437 GRGCTIA

-453 VFALET
+453 VYGLET

-469 DVQTLRPTYRL
+469 DVQTLKPTYRL

-496 LGLSEAIIQSASSL
+496 LGLDEGIIRAASSL
-510 VATEDKRF
+510 IATEDKRF
-518 EEVIT
+518 EDVIT

-529 QALESKVAQAEQ
+529 QALEGRIAAAEKQ
-541 QKRDAEVANKRAQER
+541 QRDAEAANKRAQER
-556 LSTLETE
+556 LSSLEDE
-563 REKLVLDA
+563 REKLVQDA
-571 KLKAKEIIDNARA
+571 KTKAKSILDNARA
-584 ASEMVLEEA
+584 ASEMALEEA
-593 KRLKQEAA
+593 RKVKQEAT
-601 DGKDA
+601 DGKDV

-611 RAVFRGTLSEAEK
+611 RAILRGTLSEAEK
-624 KNAAQRA
+624 EAASQRA

-636 PLPRALKAGDT
+636 PLPRPLRAGDS
-647 VEIVATR
+647 VEIVSTR
-654 TRATVLETPKPG
+654 TKATVLETPKPG

-678 QVQPNELQLME
+678 QVEQSDLQLLE
-689 DVAPKKEE
+689 FEQVKQEAPRSGGVR
-697 KLKASGSVRLA
+697 LKAPA
-708 APGNYSTE
+708 QFTTE
-716 LDLRGQN
+716 LDLRGES
-723 GDEAVMELERF
+723 GDEAIMELDRF
-734 IDNAMRLHLESIRII
+734 LDSAVRLHMETVRII

-760 VQTCLKRHPQ
+760 VQTHLKRHPQ

-782 EDGVTIAT
+782 EDGVTIAS
-790 LRK
+790 LKK

>member
-7 SLATIELPKILELLA
+7 SYYTIELPKILALLA
-22 AEAATPPAKE
+22 QEAATGPAKE
-32 LCRQLRPETSLAQCE
+32 MCLALRPSDSLTECE
-47 KLQEETEDAA
+47 KLQQETEDAVR
-57 KLIGLQGS
+57 LIGLQGS
-65 PAFSGV
+65 PAFSGI
-71 KDISGSLDRAEKGG
+71 KDVSAALERAEKGG
-85 FLNPVELLAVGA
+85 FLNPVELLSVCAM
-97 LLRAARLTKA
+97 LRAARLTKS
-107 YREERRDQSQTSLD
+107 YREERREQETSLD
-121 GYFSMLSG
+121 EYFSMLSG
-129 NKHLEDKIETV
+129 NKFLEEKIENA

-152 SELYQIRRQIRA
+152 DALYQIRRQIRTA
-164 ASSKVRDVLAKITSG
+164 ASKVRDVLAKITSSQ
-179 NSKALQDNIVTQR
+179 SKILQDSIITQR

-206 TFPGMVHD
+206 SMPGMVHD

-239 NGKEKAEI
+239 QGKEQAEI

-258 AQYAGAIRR
+258 AQFAGTIRR
-267 DYEILCRLDFIFAR
+267 DYELLCKLDFVFAR
-281 GKLGYKMRGMRP
+281 GKLAYQMKAMRP
-293 KLLEKGRTEI
+293 VLLEKGRTEI
-303 LRARHPLLNKD
+303 NRARHPLLNKD
-314 TAVPVTFTI
+314 TAVPISFRI
-323 GGGVDTVI
+323 GGETDTVI

-357 LQIPAADNS
+357 LQIPASDGS
-366 QIVLFEHILAD
+366 RIVIFKNILAD

-401 LEVAGDR
+401 LEVADDQ

-425 AALARAIIQELR
+425 AALARAIIEELR
-437 DRGCTVA
+437 GRGCTVA

-453 VFALET
+453 VYGLET

-469 DVQTLRPTYRL
+469 DVQTLKPTYRL

-496 LGLSEAIIQSASSL
+496 LGLDEGIIRAASSL
-510 VATEDKRF
+510 IATEDKRF
-518 EEVIT
+518 EDVIT

-529 QALESKVAQAEQ
+529 QALEGRIAAAEKQ
-541 QKRDAEVANKRAQER
+541 QRDAEAANKRAQER
-556 LSTLETE
+556 LSSLEDE
-563 REKLVLDA
+563 REKLVQDA
-571 KLKAKEIIDNARA
+571 KTKAKSILDNARA
-584 ASEMVLEEA
+584 ASEMALEEA
-593 KRLKQEAA
+593 RKVKQEAS
-601 DGKDA
+601 DGKDV

-611 RAVFRGTLSEAEK
+611 RAILRGTLSEAEK
-624 KNAAQRA
+624 EAASQRA

-636 PLPRALKAGDT
+636 PLPRPLRAGDS
-647 VEIVATR
+647 VEIVSTR
-654 TRATVLETPKPG
+654 TKATVLETPKPG

-678 QVQPNELQLME
+678 QVEHSDLQLLE
-689 DVAPKKEE
+689 FEQVKQEAPRSGGVR
-697 KLKASGSVRLA
+697 LKA
-708 APGNYSTE
+708 PEQFTTE
-716 LDLRGQN
+716 LDLRGES
-723 GDEAVMELERF
+723 GDEAIMELDRF
-734 IDNAMRLHLESIRII
+734 LDSAVRLHMETVRII

-760 VQTCLKRHPQ
+760 VQTHLKRHPQ

-782 EDGVTIAT
+782 EDGVTIAS
-790 LRK
+790 LKK

>member
-7 SLATIELPKILELLA
+7 SYYTIELPKILALLA
-22 AEAATPPAKE
+22 QEAATGPAKE
-32 LCRQLRPETSLAQCE
+32 MCLALRPSDSLTECE
-47 KLQEETEDAA
+47 KLQQETEDAVR
-57 KLIGLQGS
+57 LIGLQGS
-65 PAFSGV
+65 PAFSGI
-71 KDISGSLDRAEKGG
+71 KDVSAALERAEKGG
-85 FLNPVELLAVGA
+85 FLNPVELLSVCAM
-97 LLRAARLTKA
+97 LRAARLTKS
-107 YREERRDQSQTSLD
+107 YREERREQETSLD
-121 GYFSMLSG
+121 EYFSMLSG
-129 NKHLEDKIETV
+129 NKFLEEKIENA

-152 SELYQIRRQIRA
+152 DALYQIRRQIRTA
-164 ASSKVRDVLAKITSG
+164 ASKVRDVLAKITSSQ
-179 NSKALQDNIVTQR
+179 SKILQDSIITQR

-206 TFPGMVHD
+206 SMPGMVHD

-239 NGKEKAEI
+239 QGKEQAEI

-258 AQYAGAIRR
+258 AQFAGAIRR
-267 DYEILCRLDFIFAR
+267 DYELLCKLDFVFAR
-281 GKLGYKMRGMRP
+281 GKLAYQMKAMRP
-293 KLLEKGRTEI
+293 VLLEKGRTEI
-303 LRARHPLLNKD
+303 NRARHPLLNKD
-314 TAVPVTFTI
+314 TAVPISFRI
-323 GGGVDTVI
+323 GGETDTVI

-357 LQIPAADNS
+357 LQIPASDGS
-366 QIVLFEHILAD
+366 RIVIFKNILAD

-401 LEVAGDR
+401 LEAADDQ

-425 AALARAIIQELR
+425 AALARAIIEELR
-437 DRGCTVA
+437 GRGCTVA

-453 VFALET
+453 VYGLET

-469 DVQTLRPTYRL
+469 DVQTLKPTYRL

-496 LGLSEAIIQSASSL
+496 LGLDEGIIRAASSL
-510 VATEDKRF
+510 IATEDKRF
-518 EEVIT
+518 EDVIT

-529 QALESKVAQAEQ
+529 QALEGRIAAAEKQ
-541 QKRDAEVANKRAQER
+541 QRDAEAANKRAQER
-556 LSTLETE
+556 LSSLEDE
-563 REKLVLDA
+563 REKLVQDA
-571 KLKAKEIIDNARA
+571 KTKAKSILDNARA
-584 ASEMVLEEA
+584 ASEMALEEA
-593 KRLKQEAA
+593 RKVKQEAT
-601 DGKDA
+601 DGKDV

-611 RAVFRGTLSEAEK
+611 RAILRGTLSEAEK
-624 KNAAQRA
+624 EAASQRA

-636 PLPRALKAGDT
+636 PLPRPLRAGDS
-647 VEIVATR
+647 VEIVSTR
-654 TRATVLETPKPG
+654 TKATVLETPKPG

-678 QVQPNELQLME
+678 QVEQSDLQLLE
-689 DVAPKKEE
+689 FEQVKQEAPRSGGVR
-697 KLKASGSVRLA
+697 LKAPA
-708 APGNYSTE
+708 QFTTE
-716 LDLRGQN
+716 LDLRGES
-723 GDEAVMELERF
+723 GDEAIMELDRF
-734 IDNAMRLHLESIRII
+734 LDSAVRLHMETVRII

-760 VQTCLKRHPQ
+760 VQTHLKRHPQ

-782 EDGVTIAT
+782 EDGVTIAS
-790 LRK
+790 LKK

>member
-7 SLATIELPKILELLA
+7 SYYTIELPKILALLA
-22 AEAATPPAKE
+22 QEAATGPAKE
-32 LCRQLRPETSLAQCE
+32 MCLALRPSDSLTECE
-47 KLQEETEDAA
+47 KLQQETEDAVR
-57 KLIGLQGS
+57 LIGLQGS
-65 PAFSGV
+65 PAFSGI
-71 KDISGSLDRAEKGG
+71 KDVSAALERAEKGG
-85 FLNPVELLAVGA
+85 FLNPVELLSVCAM
-97 LLRAARLTKA
+97 LRAARLTKS
-107 YREERRDQSQTSLD
+107 YREERREQETSLD
-121 GYFSMLSG
+121 EYFSMLSG
-129 NKHLEDKIETV
+129 NKFLEEKIENA

-152 SELYQIRRQIRA
+152 DALYQIRRQIRTA
-164 ASSKVRDVLAKITSG
+164 ASKVRDVLAKITSSQ
-179 NSKALQDNIVTQR
+179 SKILQDSIITQR

-206 TFPGMVHD
+206 SMPGMVHD

-239 NGKEKAEI
+239 QGKEQAEI

-258 AQYAGAIRR
+258 AQFAGAIRR
-267 DYEILCRLDFIFAR
+267 DYELLCKLDFVFAR
-281 GKLGYKMRGMRP
+281 GKLAYQMKAMRP
-293 KLLEKGRTEI
+293 VLLEKGRTEI
-303 LRARHPLLNKD
+303 NRARHPLLNKD
-314 TAVPVTFTI
+314 TAVPISFRI
-323 GGGVDTVI
+323 GGETDTVI

-357 LQIPAADNS
+357 LQIPASDGS
-366 QIVLFEHILAD
+366 RIVIFKNILAD

-401 LEVAGDR
+401 LEVADDQ

-425 AALARAIIQELR
+425 AALARAIIEELR
-437 DRGCTVA
+437 GRGCTVA

-453 VFALET
+453 VYGLET

-469 DVQTLRPTYRL
+469 DVQTLKPTYRL

-496 LGLSEAIIQSASSL
+496 LGLDEGIIRAASSL
-510 VATEDKRF
+510 IATEDKRF
-518 EEVIT
+518 EDVIT

-529 QALESKVAQAEQ
+529 QALEGRIAAAEKQ
-541 QKRDAEVANKRAQER
+541 QRDAEAANKRAQER
-556 LSTLETE
+556 LSSLEDE
-563 REKLVLDA
+563 REKLVQDA
-571 KLKAKEIIDNARA
+571 KTKAKSILDNARA
-584 ASEMVLEEA
+584 ASEMALEEA
-593 KRLKQEAA
+593 RKVKQEAS
-601 DGKDA
+601 DGKDV

-611 RAVFRGTLSEAEK
+611 RAILRGTLSEAEK
-624 KNAAQRA
+624 EAASQRA

-636 PLPRALKAGDT
+636 PLPRPLRAGDS
-647 VEIVATR
+647 VEIVSTR
-654 TRATVLETPKPG
+654 TKATVLETPKPG

-678 QVQPNELQLME
+678 QVEQSDLQLLE
-689 DVAPKKEE
+689 FEQVKQEAPRSGGVR
-697 KLKASGSVRLA
+697 LKA
-708 APGNYSTE
+708 PEQFTTE
-716 LDLRGQN
+716 LDLRGES
-723 GDEAVMELERF
+723 GDEAIMELDRF
-734 IDNAMRLHLESIRII
+734 LDSAVRLHMETVRII

-760 VQTCLKRHPQ
+760 VQTHLKRHPQ

-782 EDGVTIAT
+782 EDGVTIAS
-790 LRK
+790 LKK

>member
-7 SLATIELPKILELLA
+7 SLSTIELPKILELLA
-22 AEAATPPAKE
+22 AEAATEPAKE
-32 LCRQLRPETSLAQCE
+32 ACRALRPSPHLSQCE
-47 KLQEETEDAA
+47 KWQQETEDAS

-65 PAFSGV
+65 PGFSGI
-71 KDISGSLDRAEKGG
+71 KDVSGALERADKGG
-85 FLNPVELLAVGA
+85 FLNPSELLSIGA
-97 LLRAARLTKA
+97 MLRTARLTKN
-107 YREERRDQSQTSLD
+107 YRDEREGQETSLD
-121 GYFSMLSG
+121 GYFTLLSG
-129 NKHLEDKIETV
+129 NKYLEEKIETA

-152 SELYQIRRQIRA
+152 SELYQIRRQIRT
-164 ASSKVRDVLAKITSG
+164 ASAKVRDVLSKITSG
-179 NSKALQDNIVTQR
+179 NSKALQDSIVTQR

-206 TFPGMVHD
+206 SFPGMVHD

-239 NGKEKAEI
+239 QGKEKAEI
-247 ERILAELSADT
+247 ERILAQLSAEV
-258 AQYAGAIRR
+258 AQYSDAIRR
-267 DYEILCRLDFIFAR
+267 DYQMLCTLDAIFAR
-281 GKLGYKMRGMRP
+281 GKLGYKMRAMRP
-293 KLLEKGRTEI
+293 RLLDRGRTEV
-303 LRARHPLLNKD
+303 LKARHPLLDRDK
-314 TAVPVTFTI
+314 AVPITFCI
-323 GGGVDTVI
+323 GGNVDTVI

-357 LQIPAADNS
+357 LQIPAADGS
-366 QIVLFEHILAD
+366 QIVIFDNILAD

-401 LEVAGDR
+401 LAVAGDR

-437 DRGCTVA
+437 SRGCTVA

-453 VFALET
+453 LFGLET

-480 IFGIPGKS
+480 IFGVPGRS

-496 LGLSEAIIQSASSL
+496 LGLDEHIIESASAL
-510 VATEDKRF
+510 IATEDKRF
-518 EEVIT
+518 EDVIS

-529 QALESKVAQAEQ
+529 QALESRLAAAES
-541 QKRDAEVANKRAQER
+541 QKRDAEQANQKARER
-556 LSTLETE
+556 LSTLEAE
-563 REKLVLDA
+563 REKLILDA

-584 ASEMVLEEA
+584 ASEMALDEA
-593 KRLKQEAA
+593 KKAKQEAM
-601 DGKDA
+601 DGKDV
-606 NLAAA
+606 NLANA
-611 RAVFRGTLSEAEK
+611 RAILRGTLSEAEK

-631 ERKAM
+631 ARKAM
-636 PLPRALKAGDT
+636 PLPRALKAGDS
-647 VEIVATR
+647 VEIVSAGTR
-654 TRATVLETPKPG
+654 GTVLETPKPG

-678 QVQPNELQLME
+678 QVPASDLQLM
-689 DVAPKKEE
+689 DAPAPAKKEPVR
-697 KLKASGSVRLA
+697 SGGARLST
-708 APGNYSTE
+708 PERYSTE
-716 LDLRGQN
+716 LDLRGER
-723 GDEAVMELERF
+723 GDEAVVELDRF
-734 IDNAMRLHLESIRII
+734 IDNAVRLHLDTITII

-760 VQTCLKRHPQ
+760 VHARLKNHPQ
-770 VKSFR
+770 IKSFR

-782 EDGVTIAT
+782 ENGVTIAT
-790 LRK
+790 LKK

>member
-7 SLATIELPKILELLA
+7 SYYTIELPKILALLA
-22 AEAATPPAKE
+22 QEAATGPAKE
-32 LCRQLRPETSLAQCE
+32 MCLALRPSDSLTECE
-47 KLQEETEDAA
+47 KLQQETEDAVR
-57 KLIGLQGS
+57 LIGLQGS
-65 PAFSGV
+65 PAFSGI
-71 KDISGSLDRAEKGG
+71 KDVSAALERAEKGG
-85 FLNPVELLAVGA
+85 FLNPVELLSVCAM
-97 LLRAARLTKA
+97 LRAARLTKS
-107 YREERRDQSQTSLD
+107 YREERREQETSLD
-121 GYFSMLSG
+121 EYFSMLSG
-129 NKHLEDKIETV
+129 NKFLEEKIENA

-152 SELYQIRRQIRA
+152 DALYQIRRQIRTA
-164 ASSKVRDVLAKITSG
+164 ASKVRDVLAKITSSQ
-179 NSKALQDNIVTQR
+179 SKILQDSIITQR

-206 TFPGMVHD
+206 SMPGMVHD

-239 NGKEKAEI
+239 QGKEQAEI

-258 AQYAGAIRR
+258 AQFAGTIRR
-267 DYEILCRLDFIFAR
+267 DYELLCKLDFVFAR
-281 GKLGYKMRGMRP
+281 GKLAYQMKAMRP
-293 KLLEKGRTEI
+293 VLLEKGRTEI
-303 LRARHPLLNKD
+303 NRARHPLLNKD
-314 TAVPVTFTI
+314 TAVPISFRI
-323 GGGVDTVI
+323 GGETDTVI

-357 LQIPAADNS
+357 LQIPASDGS
-366 QIVLFEHILAD
+366 RIVIFKNILAD

-401 LEVAGDR
+401 LEVADDQ

-425 AALARAIIQELR
+425 AALARAIIEELR
-437 DRGCTVA
+437 GRGCTVA

-453 VFALET
+453 VYGLET

-469 DVQTLRPTYRL
+469 DVQTLKPTYRL

-496 LGLSEAIIQSASSL
+496 LGLDEGIIRAASSL
-510 VATEDKRF
+510 IATEDKRF
-518 EEVIT
+518 EDVIT

-529 QALESKVAQAEQ
+529 QALEGRIAAAEKQ
-541 QKRDAEVANKRAQER
+541 QRDAEAANKRAQER
-556 LSTLETE
+556 LSSLEDE
-563 REKLVLDA
+563 REKLVQDA
-571 KLKAKEIIDNARA
+571 KTKAKSILDNARA
-584 ASEMVLEEA
+584 ASEMALEEA
-593 KRLKQEAA
+593 RKVKQEAS
-601 DGKDA
+601 DGKDV

-611 RAVFRGTLSEAEK
+611 RAILRGTLSEAEK
-624 KNAAQRA
+624 EAASQRA

-636 PLPRALKAGDT
+636 PLPRPLRAGDS
-647 VEIVATR
+647 VEIVSTR
-654 TRATVLETPKPG
+654 TKATVLETPKPG

-678 QVQPNELQLME
+678 QVEHSDLQLLE
-689 DVAPKKEE
+689 FEQVKQEAPRSGGVR
-697 KLKASGSVRLA
+697 LKAPA
-708 APGNYSTE
+708 QFTTE
-716 LDLRGQN
+716 LDLRGES
-723 GDEAVMELERF
+723 GDEAIMELDRF
-734 IDNAMRLHLESIRII
+734 LDSAVRLHMETVRII

-760 VQTCLKRHPQ
+760 VQTHLKRHPQ

-782 EDGVTIAT
+782 EDGVTIAS
-790 LRK
+790 LKK

>member
-32 LCRQLRPETSLAQCE
+32 LCRQLRPEVILSQCE
-47 KLQEETEDAA
+47 KLQEETEDASRM
-57 KLIGLQGS
+57 IGLQGS

-71 KDISGSLDRAEKGG
+71 KDISNALERAEKGG
-85 FLNPVELLAVGA
+85 FLNPVELLAIGA

-107 YREERRDQSQTSLD
+107 YREERRDQQQSSLD
-121 GYFSMLSG
+121 GYFTLLTG
-129 NKHLEDKIETV
+129 NKFLEDKIENA

-152 SELYQIRRQIRA
+152 SELYQIRRQIRT
-164 ASSKVRDVLAKITSG
+164 ASAKVRDVLAKITSS

-201 AEYRG
+201 AEYRS

-220 TLFIEPAAVV
+220 TLFVEPAAVV

-239 NGKEKAEI
+239 TGKEKAEI

-258 AQYAGAIRR
+258 AQYAGSIRQ
-267 DYEILCRLDFIFAR
+267 DYELLCKLDFIFAR
-281 GKLGYKMRGMRP
+281 GKLGYKMRGVRP

-303 LRARHPLLNKD
+303 LKARHPLLNRD

-323 GGGVDTVI
+323 GGAVDTVI

-357 LQIPAADNS
+357 LQIPAGDNS
-366 QIVLFEHILAD
+366 QIVIFEHILAD

-401 LEVAGDR
+401 LEVAGER

-480 IFGIPGKS
+480 IFGVPGKS

-496 LGLSEAIIQSASSL
+496 LGLDTEEVGVHELETTRSECTVVVYEDLMLSSLSYCALVEVYHPL
-510 VATEDKRF
+510 VATVH
-518 EEVIT
+518 EVNLHT
-523 RLEEKR
+523 LNAPLSKLLE
-529 QALESKVAQAEQ
+529 
-541 QKRDAEVANKRAQER
+541 
-556 LSTLETE
+556 
-563 REKLVLDA
+563 
-571 KLKAKEIIDNARA
+571 
-584 ASEMVLEEA
+584 
-593 KRLKQEAA
+593 
-601 DGKDA
+601 
-606 NLAAA
+606 
-611 RAVFRGTLSEAEK
+611 
-624 KNAAQRA
+624 
-631 ERKAM
+631 
-636 PLPRALKAGDT
+636 
-647 VEIVATR
+647 
-654 TRATVLETPKPG
+654 
-666 EKVKVQAGILKI
+666 
-678 QVQPNELQLME
+678 
-689 DVAPKKEE
+689 
-697 KLKASGSVRLA
+697 
-708 APGNYSTE
+708 
-716 LDLRGQN
+716 
-723 GDEAVMELERF
+723 
-734 IDNAMRLHLESIRII
+734 H
-749 HGKGTGVLRQR
+749 TGVLLNTTPCEPKDHVNTHLLTVSDNLVEVTCRVGSIGIHVVLSPAFVHYDILDTILR
-760 VQTCLKRHPQ
+760 SEVHEVLVSLYVQTCNEIHIGAVRNSSVPPLPACLTRNNP
-770 VKSFR
+770 
-775 LGVYGEG
+775 
-782 EDGVTIAT
+782 
-790 LRK
+790 

>member
-32 LCRQLRPETSLAQCE
+32 LCRQLRPETSLTQCE
-47 KLQEETEDAA
+47 KLQQETEDASR
-57 KLIGLQGS
+57 LIGLQGS

-71 KDISGSLDRAEKGG
+71 KDISNALERAEKGG

-107 YREERRDQSQTSLD
+107 YREERRDQQQTSLD
-121 GYFSMLSG
+121 SYFSMLSG
-129 NKHLEDKIETV
+129 NKFLEDKIENA

-164 ASSKVRDVLAKITSG
+164 ASSKIRDVLSKITSG

-239 NGKEKAEI
+239 TGKEKAEI

-258 AQYAGAIRR
+258 AQFAGSIRR
-267 DYEILCRLDFIFAR
+267 DYELLCRLDFIFAR

-293 KLLEKGRTEI
+293 RLLEKGRTEI
-303 LRARHPLLNKD
+303 LRARHPLLNRD

-323 GGGVDTVI
+323 GGDVDTVI

-357 LQIPAADNS
+357 LQIPAADGS
-366 QIVLFEHILAD
+366 QVVIFEHILAD

-401 LEVAGDR
+401 LEVAGGS

-437 DRGCTVA
+437 HRGCTIA
-444 ATTHYAELK
+444 ATTHYAGLK

-480 IFGIPGKS
+480 IFGVPGKS

-496 LGLSEAIIQSASSL
+496 LGLDAGIIETASGL
-510 VATEDKRF
+510 IATEDKRF
-518 EEVIT
+518 ETVIT

-529 QALESKVAQAEQ
+529 QALEGKVAQAEQ
-541 QKRDAEVANKRAQER
+541 QKRDAEAANKKAQER
-556 LSTLETE
+556 LSTLEAE
-563 REKLVLDA
+563 REKLVMDA

-611 RAVFRGTLSEAEK
+611 RAIFRGTLSEAEK
-624 KNAAQRA
+624 QNAAQRA

-636 PLPRALKAGDT
+636 PLPRPLKAGDS

-654 TRATVLETPKPG
+654 TMGTVLETPKPG

-678 QVQPNELQLME
+678 QVQPSELQLME
-689 DVAPKKEE
+689 DMPKKKDE
-697 KLKASGSVRLA
+697 KLKGGGVRLA
-708 APGNYSTE
+708 APSSFATE
-716 LDLRGQN
+716 LDLRGQS
-723 GDEAVMELERF
+723 GDEAIMELERY
-734 IDNAMRLHLESIRII
+734 IDNAIRLHMETVRII

-760 VQTCLKRHPQ
+760 VQASLKKNPQ

>member
-7 SLATIELPKILELLA
+7 SYYTIELPKILALLA
-22 AEAATPPAKE
+22 QEAATGPAKE
-32 LCRQLRPETSLAQCE
+32 MCLALRPSDSLTECE
-47 KLQEETEDAA
+47 KLQQETEDAVR
-57 KLIGLQGS
+57 LIGLQGS
-65 PAFSGV
+65 PAFSGI
-71 KDISGSLDRAEKGG
+71 KDVSAALERAEKGG
-85 FLNPVELLAVGA
+85 FLNPVELLSVCAM
-97 LLRAARLTKA
+97 LRAARLTKS
-107 YREERRDQSQTSLD
+107 YREERREQETSLD
-121 GYFSMLSG
+121 EYFSMLSG
-129 NKHLEDKIETV
+129 NKFLEEKIENA

-152 SELYQIRRQIRA
+152 DALYQIRRQIRTA
-164 ASSKVRDVLAKITSG
+164 ASKVRDVLAKITSSQ
-179 NSKALQDNIVTQR
+179 SKILQDSIITQR

-206 TFPGMVHD
+206 SMPGMVHD

-239 NGKEKAEI
+239 QGKEQAEI

-258 AQYAGAIRR
+258 AQFAGTIRR
-267 DYEILCRLDFIFAR
+267 DYELLCKLDFVFAR
-281 GKLGYKMRGMRP
+281 GKLAYQMKAMRP
-293 KLLEKGRTEI
+293 VLLEKGRTEI
-303 LRARHPLLNKD
+303 NRARHPLLNKD
-314 TAVPVTFTI
+314 TAVPISFRI
-323 GGGVDTVI
+323 GGETDTVI

-357 LQIPAADNS
+357 LQIPASDGS
-366 QIVLFEHILAD
+366 RIVIFKNILAD

-401 LEVAGDR
+401 LEVADDQ

-425 AALARAIIQELR
+425 AALARAIIEELR
-437 DRGCTVA
+437 GRGCTVA

-453 VFALET
+453 VYGLET

-469 DVQTLRPTYRL
+469 DVQTLKPTYRL

-496 LGLSEAIIQSASSL
+496 LGLDEGIIRAASSL
-510 VATEDKRF
+510 IATEDKRF
-518 EEVIT
+518 EDVIT

-529 QALESKVAQAEQ
+529 QALEGRIAAAEKQ
-541 QKRDAEVANKRAQER
+541 QRDAEAANKRAQER
-556 LSTLETE
+556 LSSLEDE
-563 REKLVLDA
+563 REKLVQDA
-571 KLKAKEIIDNARA
+571 KTKAKSILDNARA
-584 ASEMVLEEA
+584 ASEMALEEA
-593 KRLKQEAA
+593 RKVKQEAT
-601 DGKDA
+601 DGKDV

-611 RAVFRGTLSEAEK
+611 RAILRGTLSEAEK
-624 KNAAQRA
+624 EAASQRA

-636 PLPRALKAGDT
+636 PLPRPLRAGDS
-647 VEIVATR
+647 VEIVSTR
-654 TRATVLETPKPG
+654 TKATVLETPKPG

-678 QVQPNELQLME
+678 QVEQSDLQLLE
-689 DVAPKKEE
+689 FEQVKQEAPRSGGVR
-697 KLKASGSVRLA
+697 LKAPA
-708 APGNYSTE
+708 QFTTE
-716 LDLRGQN
+716 LDLRGES
-723 GDEAVMELERF
+723 GDEAIMELDRF
-734 IDNAMRLHLESIRII
+734 LDSAVRLHMETVRII

-760 VQTCLKRHPQ
+760 VQTHLKRHPQ

-782 EDGVTIAT
+782 EDGVTIAS
-790 LRK
+790 LKK

>member
-7 SLATIELPKILELLA
+7 SYYTIELPKILALLA
-22 AEAATPPAKE
+22 QEAATGPAKE
-32 LCRQLRPETSLAQCE
+32 MCLALRPSDSLTECE
-47 KLQEETEDAA
+47 KLQQETEDAVR
-57 KLIGLQGS
+57 LIGLQGS
-65 PAFSGV
+65 PAFSGI
-71 KDISGSLDRAEKGG
+71 KDVSAALERAEKGG
-85 FLNPVELLAVGA
+85 FLNPVELLSVCAM
-97 LLRAARLTKA
+97 LRAARLTKS
-107 YREERRDQSQTSLD
+107 YREERREQETSLD
-121 GYFSMLSG
+121 EYFSMLSG
-129 NKHLEDKIETV
+129 NKFLEEKIENA

-152 SELYQIRRQIRA
+152 DALYQIRRQIRTA
-164 ASSKVRDVLAKITSG
+164 ASKVRDVLAKITSSQ
-179 NSKALQDNIVTQR
+179 SKILQDSIITQR

-206 TFPGMVHD
+206 SMPGMVHD

-239 NGKEKAEI
+239 QGKEQAEI

-258 AQYAGAIRR
+258 AQFAGAIRR
-267 DYEILCRLDFIFAR
+267 DYELLCKLDFVFAR
-281 GKLGYKMRGMRP
+281 GKLAYQMKAMRP
-293 KLLEKGRTEI
+293 VLLEKGRTEI
-303 LRARHPLLNKD
+303 NRARHPLLNKD
-314 TAVPVTFTI
+314 TAVPISFRI
-323 GGGVDTVI
+323 GGETDTVI

-357 LQIPAADNS
+357 LQIPASDGS
-366 QIVLFEHILAD
+366 RIVIFKNILAD

-401 LEVAGDR
+401 LEAADNQ

-425 AALARAIIQELR
+425 AALARAIIEELR
-437 DRGCTVA
+437 GRGCTVA

-453 VFALET
+453 VYGLET

-469 DVQTLRPTYRL
+469 DVQTLKPTYRL

-496 LGLSEAIIQSASSL
+496 LGLDEGIIRAASSL
-510 VATEDKRF
+510 IATEDKRF
-518 EEVIT
+518 EDVIT

-529 QALESKVAQAEQ
+529 QALEGRIAAAEKQ
-541 QKRDAEVANKRAQER
+541 QRDAEAANKRAQER
-556 LSTLETE
+556 LSSLEDE
-563 REKLVLDA
+563 REKLVQDA
-571 KLKAKEIIDNARA
+571 KTKAKSILDNARA
-584 ASEMVLEEA
+584 ASEMALEEA
-593 KRLKQEAA
+593 RKVKQEAS
-601 DGKDA
+601 DGKDV

-611 RAVFRGTLSEAEK
+611 RAILRGTLSEAEK
-624 KNAAQRA
+624 EAASQRA

-636 PLPRALKAGDT
+636 PLPRPLRAGDS
-647 VEIVATR
+647 VEIVSTR
-654 TRATVLETPKPG
+654 TKATVLETPKPG

-678 QVQPNELQLME
+678 QVEQSDLQLLE
-689 DVAPKKEE
+689 FEQVKQEAPRSGGVR
-697 KLKASGSVRLA
+697 LKA
-708 APGNYSTE
+708 PEQFTTE
-716 LDLRGQN
+716 LDLRGES
-723 GDEAVMELERF
+723 GDEAIMELDRF
-734 IDNAMRLHLESIRII
+734 LDSAVRLHMETVRII

-760 VQTCLKRHPQ
+760 VQTHLKRHPQ

-782 EDGVTIAT
+782 EDGVTIAS
-790 LRK
+790 LKK

>member
-7 SLATIELPKILELLA
+7 SYYTIELPKILALLA
-22 AEAATPPAKE
+22 QEAATGPAKE
-32 LCRQLRPETSLAQCE
+32 MCLALRPSDSLTECE
-47 KLQEETEDAA
+47 KLQQETEDAVR
-57 KLIGLQGS
+57 LIGLQGS
-65 PAFSGV
+65 PAFSGI
-71 KDISGSLDRAEKGG
+71 KDVSAALERAEKGG
-85 FLNPVELLAVGA
+85 FLNPVELLSVCAM
-97 LLRAARLTKA
+97 LRAARLTKS
-107 YREERRDQSQTSLD
+107 YREERREQETSLD
-121 GYFSMLSG
+121 EYFSMLSG
-129 NKHLEDKIETV
+129 NKFLEEKIENA

-152 SELYQIRRQIRA
+152 DALYQIRRQIRTA
-164 ASSKVRDVLAKITSG
+164 ASKVRDVLAKITSSQ
-179 NSKALQDNIVTQR
+179 SKILQDSIITQR

-206 TFPGMVHD
+206 SMPGMVHD

-239 NGKEKAEI
+239 QGKEQAEI

-258 AQYAGAIRR
+258 AQFAGAIRR
-267 DYEILCRLDFIFAR
+267 DYELLCKLDFVFAR
-281 GKLGYKMRGMRP
+281 GKLAYQMKAMRP
-293 KLLEKGRTEI
+293 VLLEKGRTEI
-303 LRARHPLLNKD
+303 NRARHPLLNKD
-314 TAVPVTFTI
+314 TAVPISFRI
-323 GGGVDTVI
+323 GGETDTVI

-357 LQIPAADNS
+357 LQIPASDGS
-366 QIVLFEHILAD
+366 RIVIFKNILAD

-401 LEVAGDR
+401 LEVADDQ

-425 AALARAIIQELR
+425 AALARAIIEELR
-437 DRGCTVA
+437 GRGCTVA

-453 VFALET
+453 VYGLET

-469 DVQTLRPTYRL
+469 DVQTLKPTYRL

-496 LGLSEAIIQSASSL
+496 LGLDEGIIRAASSL
-510 VATEDKRF
+510 IATEDKRF
-518 EEVIT
+518 EDVIT

-529 QALESKVAQAEQ
+529 QALEGRIAAAEKQ
-541 QKRDAEVANKRAQER
+541 QRDAEAANKRAQER
-556 LSTLETE
+556 LSSLEDE
-563 REKLVLDA
+563 REKLVQDA
-571 KLKAKEIIDNARA
+571 KTKAKSILDNARA
-584 ASEMVLEEA
+584 ASEMALEEA
-593 KRLKQEAA
+593 RKVKQEAS
-601 DGKDA
+601 DGKDV

-611 RAVFRGTLSEAEK
+611 RAILRGTLSEAEK
-624 KNAAQRA
+624 EAASQRA

-636 PLPRALKAGDT
+636 PLPRPLRAGDS
-647 VEIVATR
+647 VEIVSTR
-654 TRATVLETPKPG
+654 TKATVLETPKPG

-678 QVQPNELQLME
+678 QVEQSDLQLLE
-689 DVAPKKEE
+689 FEQVKQEAPRSGGVR
-697 KLKASGSVRLA
+697 LKAPA
-708 APGNYSTE
+708 QFTTE
-716 LDLRGQN
+716 LDLRGES
-723 GDEAVMELERF
+723 GDEAIMELDRF
-734 IDNAMRLHLESIRII
+734 LDSAVRLHMETVRII

-760 VQTCLKRHPQ
+760 VQTHLKRHPQ

-782 EDGVTIAT
+782 EDGVTIAS
-790 LRK
+790 LKK

>member
-7 SLATIELPKILELLA
+7 SYYTIELPKILALLA
-22 AEAATPPAKE
+22 QEAATGPAKE
-32 LCRQLRPETSLAQCE
+32 MCLALRPSDSLTECE
-47 KLQEETEDAA
+47 KLQQETEDAVR
-57 KLIGLQGS
+57 LIGLQGS
-65 PAFSGV
+65 PAFSGI
-71 KDISGSLDRAEKGG
+71 KDVSAALERAEKGG
-85 FLNPVELLAVGA
+85 FLNPVELLSVCAM
-97 LLRAARLTKA
+97 LRAARLTKS
-107 YREERRDQSQTSLD
+107 YREERREQETSLD
-121 GYFSMLSG
+121 EYFSMLSG
-129 NKHLEDKIETV
+129 NKFLEEKIENA

-152 SELYQIRRQIRA
+152 DALYQIRRQIRTA
-164 ASSKVRDVLAKITSG
+164 ASKVRDVLAKITSSQ
-179 NSKALQDNIVTQR
+179 SKILQDSIITQR

-206 TFPGMVHD
+206 SMPGMVHD

-239 NGKEKAEI
+239 QGKEQAEI

-258 AQYAGAIRR
+258 AQFAGAIRR
-267 DYEILCRLDFIFAR
+267 DYELLCKLDFVFAR
-281 GKLGYKMRGMRP
+281 GKLAYQMKAMRP
-293 KLLEKGRTEI
+293 VLLEKGRTEI
-303 LRARHPLLNKD
+303 NRARHPLLNKD
-314 TAVPVTFTI
+314 TAVPISFRI
-323 GGGVDTVI
+323 GGETDTVI

-357 LQIPAADNS
+357 LQIPASDGS
-366 QIVLFEHILAD
+366 RIVIFKNILAD

-401 LEVAGDR
+401 LEVADDQ

-425 AALARAIIQELR
+425 AALARAIIEELR
-437 DRGCTVA
+437 GRGCTVA

-453 VFALET
+453 VYGLET

-469 DVQTLRPTYRL
+469 DVQTLKPTYRL

-496 LGLSEAIIQSASSL
+496 LGLDEGIIRAASSL
-510 VATEDKRF
+510 IATEDKRF
-518 EEVIT
+518 EDVIT

-529 QALESKVAQAEQ
+529 QALEGRIAAAEKQ
-541 QKRDAEVANKRAQER
+541 QRDAEAANKRAQER
-556 LSTLETE
+556 LSSLEDE
-563 REKLVLDA
+563 REKLVQDA
-571 KLKAKEIIDNARA
+571 KTKAKSILDNARA
-584 ASEMVLEEA
+584 ASEMALEEA
-593 KRLKQEAA
+593 RKVKQEAT
-601 DGKDA
+601 DGKDV

-611 RAVFRGTLSEAEK
+611 RAILRGTLSEAEK
-624 KNAAQRA
+624 EAASQRA

-636 PLPRALKAGDT
+636 PLPRPLRAGDS
-647 VEIVATR
+647 VEIVSTR
-654 TRATVLETPKPG
+654 TKATVLETPKPG

-678 QVQPNELQLME
+678 QVEQSDLQLLE
-689 DVAPKKEE
+689 FEQVKQEAPRSGGVR
-697 KLKASGSVRLA
+697 LKAPA
-708 APGNYSTE
+708 QFTTE
-716 LDLRGQN
+716 LDLRGES
-723 GDEAVMELERF
+723 GDEAIMELDRF
-734 IDNAMRLHLESIRII
+734 LDSAVRLHMETVRII

-760 VQTCLKRHPQ
+760 VQTHLKRHPQ

-782 EDGVTIAT
+782 EDGVTIAS
-790 LRK
+790 LKK